1 MTHSRRIKNLEAA
14 LKQQK
19 QIVFVVMNP
28 KKDVYQ
34 FQGFNNEELLIDE
47 PKLEFKSQNDYDA
60 WVNVMEQK
68 YSSFDLSIVCF
79 CIVENKHEV

>member
-1 MTHSRRIKNLEAA
+1 M
-14 LKQQK
+14 
-19 QIVFVVMNP
+19 VMNP

-34 FQGFNNEELLIDE
+34 FRGFSNKELFIDE
-47 PKLEFKSQNDYDA
+47 PKLVFQSHNDYDT
-60 WVNVMEQK
+60 WVKDMEQK

>member
-1 MTHSRRIKNLEAA
+1 M
-14 LKQQK
+14 
-19 QIVFVVMNP
+19 VMNP

-34 FQGFNNEELLIDE
+34 FQGFSNKELSIDE
-47 PKLEFKSQNDYDA
+47 PSLEFKSQNDYDT

-79 CIVENKHEV
+79 CIVEPN

>member
-1 MTHSRRIKNLEAA
+1 M
-14 LKQQK
+14 
-19 QIVFVVMNP
+19 VMNP

-34 FQGFNNEELLIDE
+34 FQGFSNNELLIDE
-47 PKLEFKSQNDYDA
+47 PKLEFKSQNDYAA

-79 CIVENKHEV
+79 CIVEPMVDY